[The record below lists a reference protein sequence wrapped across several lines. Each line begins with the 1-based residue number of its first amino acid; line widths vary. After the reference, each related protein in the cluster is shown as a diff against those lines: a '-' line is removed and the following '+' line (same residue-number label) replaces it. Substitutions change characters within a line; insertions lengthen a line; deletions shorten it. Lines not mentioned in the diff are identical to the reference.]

1 MNLLLPTYR
10 FHLFSFKKKTALI
23 LSIILLLT
31 YEVWLEKTA
40 YDKHGQQDWGK
51 DLQAINLATAK
62 LIQVL
67 FHRISLT
74 LSRRRSIS
82 YRNQPIDLQSKSM
95 DWFLYDFGLR
105 QKRVNSTWSTNLKL
119 FTASHKIG
127 GNLNY
132 F

>member
-1 MNLLLPTYR
+1 MPNKIGERTYR
-10 FHLFSFKKKTALI
+10 
-23 LSIILLLT
+23 LLRG
-31 YEVWLEKTA
+31 VRK
-40 YDKHGQQDWGK
+40 
-51 DLQAINLATAK
+51 INLATAK

-82 YRNQPIDLQSKSM
+82 CRNQPIDLQGKSL

-105 QKRVNSTWSTNLKL
+105 HERVNSTWSTNLKL